1 MRVVSGAAYT
11 LFAMS
16 SLFDDDFLADLARAG
31 GEPPPEEPEIPEEA
45 PGDPTVPAGQ
55 APEQVPHDLF
65 EGWDLAPSAGPGPAA
80 GFGERAGRA
89 GADAYGE
96 EPYGEPEAYYRNGA
110 PRPAVDPAALLEG
123 MNEQQRA
130 AVVHAGSPLLIVAGA
145 GSGKTR
151 VLTHRIAHLLGARRA
166 HPGEILA
173 ITFTNK
179 AAGEMKERVTD
190 LVGQRANAM
199 WVSTFHSAC
208 VRILRRESKKLGF
221 TSSFSIY
228 DAADSKRLMALVC
241 HDLDLDPKR
250 FPPKSFSAKISNLKN
265 ELIDE
270 ETYAAQ
276 VGGDGAGSGGGFEK
290 TLAEAYTMYQARL
303 REANALDF
311 DDIIMTTVHLLQAFP
326 DVSEHYRRRFRHVLV
341 DEYQDTNHAQYT
353 LVRELVGPAESAAEL
368 CVVGDADQSIYA
380 FRGATI
386 RNILQFE
393 EDYPNATTILLEQ
406 NYRSTQTILS
416 AANAVIERNENRRP
430 KNLWTDAGAGATIT
444 GYVADTEHDEA
455 QFVADEIDRLTDA
468 GDARAGDV
476 AVFYRTN
483 AQSRVFEEVFIRVG
497 LPYKVVGG
505 VRFYERKEVRD
516 ILAYLRVLANPEDT
530 VPLRRILN
538 VPKRGIGER
547 AKAMI
552 DALAQRERISFAQ
565 ALRRVD
571 EAYGMAAR
579 SVNAVKRL
587 NVLLEDL
594 RTIVESG
601 VGPVT
606 VLEAVLERTG
616 YLAELQAST
625 DPQDETRV
633 ENLQEL
639 AAVALEFEQERGVT
653 PGEPVDAGAR
663 PAAGYAGAGETAAP
677 AAVAEGV
684 VARGVEAGA
693 GANFGAAGGPDE
705 SDTAVRPVAAQAA
718 AVGAEDAA
726 AAGAGAT
733 TGTLAD
739 FLDKVAL
746 VADSDQIPDED
757 AEGTGVIT
765 LMTLH
770 TAKGLEFPVVFL
782 TGLED
787 GVFPHMRALGQ
798 VNELEEERRLAYVGI
813 TRARE
818 RLYLTRSTMRS
829 AWGQPAYNPLS
840 RFLDE
845 IPDQFLTWKRTGP
858 AMPSASMSSVASSLS
873 SSLSASARSG
883 GGRGTSNA
891 FPTRRV
897 KDRPVVSLAVGD
909 RVTHDSFGLGTVVGV
924 KGSGDAAEATI
935 DFGEEKPKRLLL
947 RYAPVEKL

>member
-1 MRVVSGAAYT
+1 
-11 LFAMS
+11 MS
-16 SLFDDDFLADLARAG
+16 SLFDDSFLANLKAPRAAHEDHPPRSDDLAPHEDPGAH
-31 GEPPPEEPEIPEEA
+31 EDPEH
-45 PGDPTVPAGQ
+45 Q
-55 APEQVPHDLF
+55 APEEIPDDLF
-65 EGWDLAPSAGPGPAA
+65 GGKFDTPPP
-80 GFGERAGRA
+80 R
-89 GADAYGE
+89 D
-96 EPYGEPEAYYRNGA
+96 AYYRDGA
-110 PRPAVDPAALLEG
+110 PRPVLDPAALLDG
-123 MNEQQRA
+123 LNEQQRA
-130 AVVHAGSPLLIVAGA
+130 AVTHAGSPLLIVAGA

-151 VLTHRIAHLLGARRA
+151 VLTHRIAHLLAERGV
-166 HPGEILA
+166 HPGQILA

-179 AAGEMKERVTD
+179 AAGEMKERVEH
-190 LVGQRANAM
+190 LVGPRANAM
-199 WVSTFHSAC
+199 WVMTFHSAC

-241 HDLDLDPKR
+241 RDLDLDPKR
-250 FPPKSFSAKISNLKN
+250 YPPKSFSAKISNLKN

-270 ETYAAQ
+270 E
-276 VGGDGAGSGGGFEK
+276 DFAGQASDGFEK
-290 TLAEAYTMYQARL
+290 TVAQAYAMYQSRL

-311 DDIIMTTVHLLQAFP
+311 DDLIMTTVNLLRAFP
-326 DVSEHYRRRFRHVLV
+326 DVAEHYRRRFRHVLV
-341 DEYQDTNHAQYT
+341 DEYQDTNHAQYS
-353 LVRELVGPAESAAEL
+353 LVRELVGTAAHPVDVPPGPDDLPPAEL

-393 EDYPNATTILLEQ
+393 EDYPDATTILLEQ

-416 AANAVIERNENRRP
+416 AANAVIERNEGRRP
-430 KNLWTDAGAGATIT
+430 KNLWTNAGAGAQIT

-468 GDARAGDV
+468 SEAKAGDV

-483 AQSRVFEEVFIRVG
+483 AQSRVFEEIFIRVG

-516 ILAYLRVLANPEDT
+516 VLAYLRVLANPEDS

-547 AKAMI
+547 AEAMI
-552 DALAQRERISFAQ
+552 DALAQREKISFPQ

-579 SVNAVKRL
+579 STNAVQRFNTL
-587 NVLLEDL
+587 MEDL

-601 VGPVT
+601 AGPAT

-616 YLAELQAST
+616 YLAELQSST
-625 DPQDETRV
+625 DPQDETRI

-639 AAVALEFEQERGVT
+639 AAVALEFEQERG
-653 PGEPVDAGAR
+653 E
-663 PAAGYAGAGETAAP
+663 
-677 AAVAEGV
+677 AEG
-684 VARGVEAGA
+684 
-693 GANFGAAGGPDE
+693 
-705 SDTAVRPVAAQAA
+705 
-718 AVGAEDAA
+718 AA
-726 AAGAGAT
+726 AAGIA
-733 TGTLAD
+733 GTLSD
-739 FLDKVAL
+739 FLERVAL

-757 AEGTGVIT
+757 DGSGVIT

-782 TGLED
+782 TGMED

-798 VNELEEERRLAYVGI
+798 TKELEEERRLAYVGI

-818 RLYLTRSTMRS
+818 RLYLTRSALRS
-829 AWGQPAYNPLS
+829 AWGQPSYNPPS
-840 RFLDE
+840 RFLEE
-845 IPDQFLTWKRTGP
+845 IPDTHLRWKRKGGSAPMSASGP
-858 AMPSASMSSVASSLS
+858 AAGIAGSLS
-873 SSLSASARSG
+873 STRSRTAASGSSG
-883 GGRGTSNA
+883 FA
-891 FPTRRV
+891 TRRAME
-897 KDRPVVSLAVGD
+897 KPVVALAVGD
-909 RVTHDSFGLGTVVGV
+909 RVTHDQFGLGTVVGV
-924 KGSGDAAEATI
+924 KGTGANAEATV
-935 DFGEEKPKRLLL
+935 DFGEPKPKRLLL

>member
-1 MRVVSGAAYT
+1 
-11 LFAMS
+11 MS
-16 SLFDDDFLADLARAG
+16 SLFDDSFLADLTPSD
-31 GEPPPEEPEIPEEA
+31 EVPPPPEEYEEEH
-45 PGDPTVPAGQ
+45 
-55 APEQVPHDLF
+55 APEPGADDLF
-65 EGWDLAPSAGPGPAA
+65 EGHFDLPMSG
-80 GFGERAGRA
+80 
-89 GADAYGE
+89 D
-96 EPYGEPEAYYRNGA
+96 AYYRDGS
-110 PRPAVDPAALLEG
+110 PKPVIDPAALLDG
-123 MNEQQRA
+123 LNEQQRA

-151 VLTHRIAHLLGARRA
+151 VLTHRIGHLLAARGV
-166 HPGEILA
+166 HPGQILA

-179 AAGEMKERVTD
+179 AAAEMKERVEG
-190 LVGQRANAM
+190 LVGPRANAM

-208 VRILRRESKKLGF
+208 VRILRRESKRLGF

-241 HDLDLDPKR
+241 RDLDLDPKK
-250 FPPKSFSAKISNLKN
+250 FPPKSFNAKISNLKN

-270 ETYAAQ
+270 DAFAAQ
-276 VGGDGAGSGGGFEK
+276 AADGFEK
-290 TLAEAYTMYQARL
+290 TLAQAYAMYQGRL

-326 DVSEHYRRRFRHVLV
+326 DVAEHYRRRFRHVLV

-353 LVRELVGPAESAAEL
+353 LVRELVGTGYPDLPPAEL

-393 EDYPNATTILLEQ
+393 EDYTDATTILLEQ

-416 AANAVIERNENRRP
+416 AANAVIERNENRRA
-430 KNLWTDAGAGATIT
+430 KNLWTEAGSGAVIT

-468 GDARAGDV
+468 GDAKAGDV
-476 AVFYRTN
+476 AIFYRTN

-516 ILAYLRVLANPEDT
+516 ILAYLRVLANPEDN

-547 AKAMI
+547 AEAMI
-552 DALAQRERISFAQ
+552 DALALREKITFPQ

-579 SVNAVKRL
+579 STNAVKRF
-587 NVLLEDL
+587 NVLMDEL
-594 RTIVESG
+594 RTIAESG
-601 VGPVT
+601 AGPAV

-625 DPQDETRV
+625 DPQDETRI

-639 AAVALEFEQERGVT
+639 AAVALEFEQARG
-653 PGEPVDAGAR
+653 EE
-663 PAAGYAGAGETAAP
+663 AATAAP
-677 AAVAEGV
+677 
-684 VARGVEAGA
+684 
-693 GANFGAAGGPDE
+693 GAAG
-705 SDTAVRPVAAQAA
+705 SSL
-718 AVGAEDAA
+718 AE
-726 AAGAGAT
+726 
-733 TGTLAD
+733 
-739 FLDKVAL
+739 FLEQVAL

-757 AEGTGVIT
+757 TEGTGVIT

-782 TGLED
+782 TGMED

-798 VNELEEERRLAYVGI
+798 TKELEEERRLAYVGI

-818 RLYLTRSTMRS
+818 RLYLTRSAMRS
-829 AWGQPAYNPLS
+829 AWGTPSYNPPS
-840 RFLDE
+840 RFLEE
-845 IPDQFLTWKRTGP
+845 IPAQYLEWKRTGAAQKP
-858 AMPSASMSSVASSLS
+858 AGPMRGSGSGSGYGGAGKASFGTSPEAFLS
-873 SSLSASARSG
+873 SSRTRSG
-883 GGRGTSNA
+883 PSGFA
-891 FPTRRV
+891 TRRAAD
-897 KDRPVVSLAVGD
+897 KPVVALAVGD
-909 RVTHDSFGLGTVVGV
+909 RVTHDQFGLGTVMEVRGA
-924 KGSGDAAEATI
+924 GADAQATI
-935 DFGEEKPKRLLL
+935 DFGDDKPKRLVL
-947 RYAPVEKL
+947 RYAPVQKL

>member
-1 MRVVSGAAYT
+1 
-11 LFAMS
+11 MS
-16 SLFDDDFLADLARAG
+16 SLFDDSFLASLQAPRAHEE
-31 GEPPPEEPEIPEEA
+31 EPPPPPEDEHGPEP
-45 PGDPTVPAGQ
+45 VPD
-55 APEQVPHDLF
+55 DLF
-65 EGWDLAPSAGPGPAA
+65 GGKFDLPPD
-80 GFGERAGRA
+80 R
-89 GADAYGE
+89 DTH
-96 EPYGEPEAYYRNGA
+96 YRDGA
-110 PRPAVDPAALLEG
+110 PRPVIDSAALLEG
-123 MNEQQRA
+123 LNDNQRA
-130 AVVHAGSPLLIVAGA
+130 AVVHSGSPLLIVAGA

-151 VLTHRIAHLLGARRA
+151 VLTHRIAHLLAERSV
-166 HPGEILA
+166 HPGQILA

-179 AAGEMKERVTD
+179 AAGEMKERVEQ
-190 LVGQRANAM
+190 LVGPRANAM
-199 WVSTFHSAC
+199 WVMTFHSAC

-241 HDLDLDPKR
+241 RDLDLDPKR
-250 FPPKSFSAKISNLKN
+250 YPPKSFSAKISNLKN

-270 ETYAAQ
+270 EDFAARAA
-276 VGGDGAGSGGGFEK
+276 DGFEK
-290 TLAEAYTMYQARL
+290 TLAQAYALYQSRL

-311 DDIIMTTVHLLQAFP
+311 DDLIMTTVNLLRAFP
-326 DVSEHYRRRFRHVLV
+326 DVAGHYRRRFRHVMV
-341 DEYQDTNHAQYT
+341 DEYQDTNHAQYA
-353 LVRELVGPAESAAEL
+353 LVRELVGTGAHDEDVPPAPDEPGPAEL

-416 AANAVIERNENRRP
+416 AANAVIERNESRRP
-430 KNLWTDAGAGATIT
+430 KNLWTNAGQGAAIT

-468 GDARAGDV
+468 GEAKAADV

-516 ILAYLRVLANPEDT
+516 VLAYLRVLANPEDT

-547 AKAMI
+547 AEAMI
-552 DALAQRERISFAQ
+552 DALSQREKISFPQ
-565 ALRRVD
+565 ALKRVD

-579 SVNAVKRL
+579 STNAVKRFNTL
-587 NVLLEDL
+587 MEDL

-601 VGPVT
+601 AGPAT

-625 DPQDETRV
+625 DPQDETRI

-639 AAVALEFEQERGVT
+639 AAVALEFEQER
-653 PGEPVDAGAR
+653 
-663 PAAGYAGAGETAAP
+663 
-677 AAVAEGV
+677 AEGES
-684 VARGVEAGA
+684 VAL
-693 GANFGAAGGPDE
+693 
-705 SDTAVRPVAAQAA
+705 S
-718 AVGAEDAA
+718 
-726 AAGAGAT
+726 
-733 TGTLAD
+733 D
-739 FLDKVAL
+739 FLEKVAL
-746 VADSDQIPDED
+746 VADSDQIPDEED
-757 AEGTGVIT
+757 GDGVIT

-782 TGLED
+782 TGMED

-798 VNELEEERRLAYVGI
+798 TKELEEERRLAYVGI

-818 RLYLTRSTMRS
+818 RLYLTRSTLRS
-829 AWGQPAYNPLS
+829 AWGQPSYNPPS
-840 RFLDE
+840 RFLEE
-845 IPDQFLTWKRTGP
+845 IPAAYVEWKRTG
-858 AMPSASMSSVASSLS
+858 ATASPSAGPASGVAASLS
-873 SSLSASARSG
+873 SSRSRSSAAGASG
-883 GGRGTSNA
+883 FA
-891 FPTRRV
+891 TRRTAEE
-897 KDRPVVSLAVGD
+897 KPVVGLAVGD
-909 RVTHDSFGLGTVVGV
+909 RVTHDQFGLGTVVAV
-924 KGSGDAAEATI
+924 KGTGEKAEATI
-935 DFGEEKPKRLLL
+935 DFGDAKPKRLLL

>member
-1 MRVVSGAAYT
+1 
-11 LFAMS
+11 MS
-16 SLFDDDFLADLARAG
+16 SLFDDSFLAGLQHSEE
-31 GEPPPEEPEIPEEA
+31 EPPPPPE
-45 PGDPTVPAGQ
+45 DT
-55 APEQVPHDLF
+55 APEVVPEGLF
-65 EGWDLAPSAGPGPAA
+65 EGVFDGPPP
-80 GFGERAGRA
+80 R
-89 GADAYGE
+89 D
-96 EPYGEPEAYYRNGA
+96 AYYRDGA
-110 PRPAVDPAALLEG
+110 PRPVIDPEALLDGLNTE
-123 MNEQQRA
+123 QRA

-151 VLTHRIAHLLGARRA
+151 VLTHRIAHLLAERGV
-166 HPGEILA
+166 HPGQILA

-179 AAGEMKERVTD
+179 AAGEMKERVEQ
-190 LVGQRANAM
+190 LVGPRANAM
-199 WVSTFHSAC
+199 WVMTFHSAC
-208 VRILRRESKKLGF
+208 VRILRRESKRLGF

-241 HDLDLDPKR
+241 RDLDLDPKR
-250 FPPKSFSAKISNLKN
+250 FPPKSFTAKVSNLKN

-270 ETYAAQ
+270 ETFAGQAA
-276 VGGDGAGSGGGFEK
+276 DGFEK
-290 TLAEAYTMYQARL
+290 TLAQAYAMYQSRL

-326 DVSEHYRRRFRHVLV
+326 DVAEHYRRRFRHVLV

-353 LVRELVGPAESAAEL
+353 LVRELVGPTGENDAPAEL

-393 EDYPNATTILLEQ
+393 EDYPDATTILLEQ

-416 AANAVIERNENRRP
+416 AANAVIERNESRRP
-430 KNLWTDAGAGATIT
+430 KNLWTNAGTGARIT

-468 GDARAGDV
+468 GDAKAGDV

-483 AQSRVFEEVFIRVG
+483 AQSRVFEEIFIRVG

-538 VPKRGIGER
+538 VPKRGIGDR
-547 AKAMI
+547 AEAMI
-552 DALAQRERISFAQ
+552 DALSLREKITFPQ

-579 SVNAVKRL
+579 SANAVKRFNTL
-587 NVLLEDL
+587 MEEL
-594 RTIVESG
+594 RTIGESG
-601 VGPVT
+601 AGPAV

-625 DPQDETRV
+625 DPQDETRI

-639 AAVALEFEQERGVT
+639 AAVALEFEQERG
-653 PGEPVDAGAR
+653 E
-663 PAAGYAGAGETAAP
+663 AGE
-677 AAVAEGV
+677 EG
-684 VARGVEAGA
+684 A
-693 GANFGAAGGPDE
+693 
-705 SDTAVRPVAAQAA
+705 
-718 AVGAEDAA
+718 
-726 AAGAGAT
+726 
-733 TGTLAD
+733 GTLAD
-739 FLDKVAL
+739 FLEKVAL

-757 AEGTGVIT
+757 EDGSGVIT

-782 TGLED
+782 TGMED

-798 VNELEEERRLAYVGI
+798 TKELEEERRLAYVGI

-818 RLYLTRSTMRS
+818 RLYLTRAAMRS
-829 AWGQPAYNPLS
+829 AWGQPSYNPPS
-840 RFLDE
+840 RFLEE
-845 IPDQFLTWKRTGP
+845 IPDQHLDWRRKGP
-858 AMPSASMSSVASSLS
+858 MAASAGPTSGIT
-873 SSLSASARSG
+873 SSLSASRARSG
-883 GGRGTSNA
+883 PSGFA
-891 FPTRRV
+891 TRRTSD
-897 KDRPVVSLAVGD
+897 KPTITLAVGD
-909 RVTHDSFGLGTVVGV
+909 RVTHDQFGLGTVTAVEGVGDQA
-924 KGSGDAAEATI
+924 KATV
-935 DFGEEKPKRLLL
+935 DFGDERPKKLLL

>member
-1 MRVVSGAAYT
+1 
-11 LFAMS
+11 MS
-16 SLFDDDFLADLARAG
+16 SLFDDSFLADLVPSDE
-31 GEPPPEEPEIPEEA
+31 EPPPPE
-45 PGDPTVPAGQ
+45 DS
-55 APEQVPHDLF
+55 APEPLPDDLF
-65 EGWDLAPSAGPGPAA
+65 GGAFDAPVP
-80 GFGERAGRA
+80 R
-89 GADAYGE
+89 
-96 EPYGEPEAYYRNGA
+96 EAYYRDGA
-110 PRPAVDPAALLEG
+110 PRPVVDPAALLEG

-130 AVVHAGSPLLIVAGA
+130 AVVHSGSPLLIVAGA

-151 VLTHRIAHLLGARRA
+151 VLTHRIAHLLGARGV
-166 HPGEILA
+166 HPGQILA

-179 AAGEMKERVTD
+179 AAGEMKERVEQ
-190 LVGQRANAM
+190 LVGPRANAM
-199 WVSTFHSAC
+199 WVMTFHSAC

-241 HDLDLDPKR
+241 RDLDLDPKK

-270 ETYAAQ
+270 EAFAAQ
-276 VGGDGAGSGGGFEK
+276 AADGFEK
-290 TLAEAYTMYQARL
+290 TLAEAYAMYQSRL

-326 DVSEHYRRRFRHVLV
+326 DVAEHYRRRFRHVLV

-353 LVRELVGPAESAAEL
+353 LIRELVGTPATAGEEGPGEL

-393 EDYPNATTILLEQ
+393 EDYPDATTILLEQ

-430 KNLWTDAGAGATIT
+430 KNLWTEAGAGSAIT

-468 GDARAGDV
+468 GDAKAGDV
-476 AVFYRTN
+476 AIFYRTN
-483 AQSRVFEEVFIRVG
+483 AQSRVFEEIFIRVG

-516 ILAYLRVLANPEDT
+516 VLAYLRVLANPEDT

-547 AKAMI
+547 AEAMI
-552 DALAQRERISFAQ
+552 DALALREKISFPQ

-571 EAYGMAAR
+571 DAYGMAAR
-579 SVNAVKRL
+579 SANAVKRF
-587 NVLLEDL
+587 NVLMDEL

-601 VGPVT
+601 AGPAT

-625 DPQDETRV
+625 DPQDETRI

-639 AAVALEFEQERGVT
+639 AAVALEFEQERT
-653 PGEPVDAGAR
+653 EDEP
-663 PAAGYAGAGETAAP
+663 
-677 AAVAEGV
+677 
-684 VARGVEAGA
+684 
-693 GANFGAAGGPDE
+693 
-705 SDTAVRPVAAQAA
+705 
-718 AVGAEDAA
+718 
-726 AAGAGAT
+726 
-733 TGTLAD
+733 GTLAE
-739 FLDKVAL
+739 FLEKVAL

-757 AEGTGVIT
+757 TEGTGVIT

-782 TGLED
+782 TGMED

-798 VNELEEERRLAYVGI
+798 TKELEEERRLAYVGI

-818 RLYLTRSTMRS
+818 RLYLTRSSMRS
-829 AWGQPAYNPLS
+829 AWGQPAYNPPS
-840 RFLDE
+840 RFLEE
-845 IPDQFLTWKRTGP
+845 IPDRYVEWRRTGP
-858 AMPSASMSSVASSLS
+858 ATPSASVSGIASGR
-873 SSLSASARSG
+873 SASASSSRG
-883 GGRGTSNA
+883 GGRGPAGPSGFA
-891 FPTRRV
+891 TRRA
-897 KDRPVVSLAVGD
+897 KDRPVVSLAIGD

-924 KGSGDAAEATI
+924 KGSGDNAEATI
-935 DFGEEKPKRLLL
+935 DFGQEKPKRLLL

>member
-1 MRVVSGAAYT
+1 
-11 LFAMS
+11 MS
-16 SLFDDDFLADLARAG
+16 SLFDDSFLADLQTPRG
-31 GEPPPEEPEIPEEA
+31 HEEEHPPPPE
-45 PGDPTVPAGQ
+45 DDH
-55 APEQVPHDLF
+55 APEPVPDDLF
-65 EGWDLAPSAGPGPAA
+65 GGKFDLPPDP
-80 GFGERAGRA
+80 
-89 GADAYGE
+89 D
-96 EPYGEPEAYYRNGA
+96 AYYRDGA
-110 PRPAVDPAALLEG
+110 SRPALDSAALLEG
-123 MNEQQRA
+123 LNDNQRA

-151 VLTHRIAHLLGARRA
+151 VLTHRIAHLLAERNV
-166 HPGEILA
+166 HPGQILA

-179 AAGEMKERVTD
+179 AAGEMKERVEQ
-190 LVGQRANAM
+190 LVGPRANAM
-199 WVSTFHSAC
+199 WVMTFHSAC

-241 HDLDLDPKR
+241 RDLDLDPKR

-270 ETYAAQ
+270 EDFAAQ
-276 VGGDGAGSGGGFEK
+276 ATDGFEK
-290 TLAEAYTMYQARL
+290 TLAQAYALYQSRL

-311 DDIIMTTVHLLQAFP
+311 DDLIMTTVNLLRAFP
-326 DVSEHYRRRFRHVLV
+326 DVAEHYRRRFRHVLV
-341 DEYQDTNHAQYT
+341 DEYQDTNHAQYA
-353 LVRELVGPAESAAEL
+353 LVRELVGTGERAAKDADVPPGADDLLPAEL

-416 AANAVIERNENRRP
+416 AANAVIERNESRRP
-430 KNLWTDAGAGATIT
+430 KNLWTNAGAGAQIT

-468 GDARAGDV
+468 GEAKAGDV

-483 AQSRVFEEVFIRVG
+483 AQSRVFEEIFIRVG

-516 ILAYLRVLANPEDT
+516 VLAYLRVLANPEDS

-547 AKAMI
+547 AEAMI
-552 DALAQRERISFAQ
+552 DALAQREKISFPQ
-565 ALRRVD
+565 ALKRVD

-579 SVNAVKRL
+579 STNAVKRFNTL
-587 NVLLEDL
+587 MEDL

-601 VGPVT
+601 AGAAT

-625 DPQDETRV
+625 DPQDETRI

-639 AAVALEFEQERGVT
+639 AAVALEFEQERGE
-653 PGEPVDAGAR
+653 GE
-663 PAAGYAGAGETAAP
+663 
-677 AAVAEGV
+677 
-684 VARGVEAGA
+684 
-693 GANFGAAGGPDE
+693 
-705 SDTAVRPVAAQAA
+705 Q
-718 AVGAEDAA
+718 
-726 AAGAGAT
+726 
-733 TGTLAD
+733 GTLAD
-739 FLDKVAL
+739 FLEQVAL

-757 AEGTGVIT
+757 EEGSGVIT

-782 TGLED
+782 TGMED

-798 VNELEEERRLAYVGI
+798 TKELEEERRLAYVGI

-818 RLYLTRSTMRS
+818 RLYLTRSAMRS
-829 AWGQPAYNPLS
+829 AWGQPSYNPPS

-845 IPDQFLTWKRTGP
+845 IPAAHLEWKRTGAAAPVSSGP
-858 AMPSASMSSVASSLS
+858 ASGIAASLS
-873 SSLSASARSG
+873 STRSRSSAAGASG
-883 GGRGTSNA
+883 FA
-891 FPTRRV
+891 TRRATD
-897 KDRPVVSLAVGD
+897 KPVVSLAVGD
-909 RVTHDSFGLGTVVGV
+909 RVTHDQFGLGTVVAVSGV
-924 KGSGDAAEATI
+924 EDKAQATI
-935 DFGEEKPKRLLL
+935 DFGDGKPKRLLL